1 MFNDNFYFKEKDFVL
16 DQMDHLK
23 FKFKTDSKNP
33 SKEKK
38 EIIDSTNTAYKRPV
52 TKFRYQIKLMKP
64 YIVKLKK

>member
-38 EIIDSTNTAYKRPV
+38 KLLTQ
-52 TKFRYQIKLMKP
+52 QIQLIKGQLQNSGTR
-64 YIVKLKK
+64 